1 MDQRLL
7 FHGSRISNYV
17 GLLSRGVLMPKV
29 VVAMGGKR
37 RDGKACKLQR
47 LNILTRFPAGLLGNG
62 IYFGDTSS
70 TSAAYTTPGA
80 KGTRMMLMCKV
91 GLGNVKHY
99 NKVTFGLT
107 EPPAGYNSVHGVRS
121 TPSQPTDFVDDEY
134 VIFNA
139 NQQQQEY
146 LVEFRFQGETFT
158 PLSHKEEVRAMN
170 PAAPAPKINDAL
182 TFMENLKKRFQDKP
196 FVVKEFMEI
205 MSGFKSG
212 M

>member
-1 MDQRLL
+1 M
-7 FHGSRISNYV
+7 
-17 GLLSRGVLMPKV
+17 
-29 VVAMGGKR
+29 
-37 RDGKACKLQR
+37 
-47 LNILTRFPAGLLGNG
+47 GNG

-70 TSAAYTTPGA
+70 TSGAYTTAGA

-91 GLGNVKHY
+91 ALGNVKHY

-107 EPPAGYNSVHGVRS
+107 EPPSGFNSVHGVRS
-121 TPSQPTDFVDDEY
+121 TLSQPTDFVDDEY

-146 LVEFRFQGETFT
+146 LVEFRFKGETLT
-158 PLSHKEEVRAMN
+158 PLAYKEEVRAMN
-170 PAAPAPKINDAL
+170 PAAPVPKINDAL
-182 TFMENLKKRFQDKP
+182 AFMENLKKRFHDKL

-205 MSGFKSG
+205 MNGFKSG